1 MQLRKLAGL
10 DVSAVGLGGNNFG
23 GRMDLEATRRVVHK
37 ALDLGI
43 TFFDTA
49 DAYGNRGGSEDYLGR
64 VLGALGDR
72 RKDIVLATKFGLPM
86 DETGK
91 LKGASR
97 SYIIRAVEA
106 SLKRLRTDWIDLYQ
120 LHRPD
125 PLTPIEETLRA
136 LDDLVRQGKV
146 RRIGCSNLD
155 AMQVIA
161 AHETATR
168 YGLATFVSC
177 QDEYSLLAREI
188 EQDLIPTMR
197 ARGLSLLP
205 YFPLAGGFLTG
216 KYRRGQPP
224 PKDARL
230 AQSPGHAEQF
240 INNRNW
246 AIVEGLEQFAIGRG
260 HTMIELAFSWLLASP
275 VVASVIAG
283 ASTPEQVVQN
293 VGAAGW
299 SMSSADL
306 AEIDHITAK

>member
-1 MQLRKLAGL
+1 MQLRKLGGL

-64 VLGALGDR
+64 VLGDR
-72 RKDIVLATKFGLPM
+72 RKGIVLATKFGLPM
-86 DETGK
+86 DQTGE

-97 SYIIRAVEA
+97 SYIVRAVEA

-155 AMQVIA
+155 ATEVIA
-161 AHETATR
+161 AQEAAAR

-177 QDEYSLLAREI
+177 QDEYSLLARDI
-188 EQDLIPTMR
+188 ERELIPTMR
-197 ARGLSLLP
+197 ALGLALLP
-205 YFPLAGGFLTG
+205 YFPLAGGLLTG

-224 PKDARL
+224 PKGTRL
-230 AQSPGHAEQF
+230 AESPSHAEQF
-240 INNRNW
+240 ISNHNW
-246 AIVEGLEQFAIGRG
+246 DVVEGLERFAIGRG

-283 ASTPEQVVQN
+283 ASTAEQVEQN
-293 VGAAGW
+293 VRAAGW
-299 SMSSADL
+299 NMSSADL
-306 AEIDHITAK
+306 AEIDHIAAK

>member
-64 VLGALGDR
+64 VLGALGNG

-97 SYIIRAVEA
+97 SYVVRAVEA

-136 LDDLVRQGKV
+136 LDDLVRHGKV

-155 AMQVIA
+155 AMQVTA
-161 AHETATR
+161 AQGTAAAC
-168 YGLATFVSC
+168 GLTAFVSC
-177 QDEYSLLAREI
+177 QDEYSLLARDI

-205 YFPLAGGFLTG
+205 YFPLAGGLLTG

-224 PKDARL
+224 PKGTRL
-230 AQSPGHAEQF
+230 AESPGHAEQF

-275 VVASVIAG
+275 VIASVIAG